1 MDKKLRDELEELK
14 HRLSKV
20 TQEKSEKLDEE
31 LVQVDELRHK
41 FDCLKE
47 ELISKEE
54 EVEKYFRFLPAMQ
67 SEVSMLRTCLKDNKI
82 PIPSSKK
89 FKKKMLL
96 KKLIFLLSDSMIS
109 TMLH

>member
-1 MDKKLRDELEELK
+1 MDRKLRDELEELK
-14 HRLSKV
+14 NKISKV
-20 TQEKSEKLDEE
+20 THENSEKLDDE
-31 LVQVDELRHK
+31 LTQVNELRHK

-82 PIPSSKK
+82 PIPSSKI
-89 FKKKMLL
+89 KK
-96 KKLIFLLSDSMIS
+96 
-109 TMLH
+109 

>member
-14 HRLSKV
+14 HKLSEV
-20 TQEKSEKLDEE
+20 TNEKNETLKLDEE

-41 FDCLKE
+41 FDCLRE

-67 SEVSMLRTCLKDNKI
+67 SEVSMLRKCLKDNRI
-82 PIPSSKK
+82 PIPSSKINK
-89 FKKKMLL
+89 ILL
-96 KKLIFLLSDSMIS
+96 KKN
-109 TMLH
+109 